1 MTEHVAR
8 TIEHLQSQ
16 DKELARRSSVPKRAE
31 GAAPIHPSMRD
42 RVTTALGAPPDGA
55 PPDASSPLVTDPSRQ
70 NKAFPVPAVTRGM
83 KSDPQ
88 RGRYDPALANAIMD
102 EAKRSPDDFAK
113 SLHTVL
119 PDTVTEE

>member
-1 MTEHVAR
+1 
-8 TIEHLQSQ
+8 
-16 DKELARRSSVPKRAE
+16 
-31 GAAPIHPSMRD
+31 MRD

-55 PPDASSPLVTDPSRQ
+55 PPDASSPLVTDPTRQ
-70 NKAFPVPAVTRGM
+70 AKALPVPAVTRGM